1 MTIAHPVT
9 PDGLAPSTAYSHV
22 VTGSGRLV
30 VVSGQVAQD
39 AHGALVGVG
48 DPAAQARQVF
58 TNLER
63 CLAAAGA
70 TFADVVKLTWFVTDI
85 TLMPVFRTV
94 RAEFIGPDRPPASS
108 AVQVAALIRPELI
121 LEVEALALV
130 PESAAT

>member
-1 MTIAHPVT
+1 MTIVHHSSPE
-9 PDGLAPSTAYSHV
+9 GLAASPAYSHV

-39 AHGALVGVG
+39 ADGALVGVG
-48 DPAAQARQVF
+48 DPEAQARQVF

-70 TFADVVKLTWFVTDI
+70 TFTDVVKLTWFVTDM

-94 RAEFIGPDRPPASS
+94 RAEFTGSDPLPASS
-108 AVQVAALIRPELI
+108 AVQVVALFRPELV
-121 LEVEALALV
+121 LEVEALAII
-130 PESAAT
+130 PEPAAV